1 MKTHLRHIQLTIL
14 LTSLLTPLLPG
25 HAATVLPVGPLTF
38 STNADYD
45 SNFKESASNTG
56 NTRNIGGFVQLQ
68 GFQFG
73 PAVYDTSATGGLNGS
88 GGTGGSDA
96 NNDLSNFTISADVAT
111 TEVGSFGAGFLLR
124 LNASESNGY
133 FASFSAVGAQTV
145 QFRLGETAGLV
156 AGEGSSIYSQ
166 NVNLTGLTL
175 AVNQFYP
182 FKVTAV
188 GGTFGFDFGSGA
200 ATASFTDTTV
210 SATTGQVGFSLTTAG
225 PSAAT
230 RLDNFAIVPE
240 PSAALLLLLGVAGCS
255 MRRRSRHPDMK
266 TSSQWPSGLKTKSL
280 ILALSFSA
288 ALHPA
293 SAQTLYSTGFE
304 NPPFANGSTLLGQ
317 DGWSTAIPPFLNPNA
332 AIITNAAAASGLQS
346 VQVRGV
352 DLVTAPEVAPYAAV
366 GSYRR
371 PLNYDA
377 STGNPIV
384 RIQSDVRLDGPLLG
398 TGDFF
403 TANIAARTGDG
414 FAGELS
420 LSSDGFVYGYTGTG
434 SDPAP
439 LFSTPVTLNA
449 WHTLGITVNFAA
461 NTYTFSVDGTSSS
474 AFAFDPAFVSDV
486 LVRESLV
493 VYARPDAGTNLRSA
507 FVARY
512 DNVSATAVPEPG
524 SALLLAFGSL
534 ALAGVRRRSRR
545 E

>member
-1 MKTHLRHIQLTIL
+1 
-14 LTSLLTPLLPG
+14 
-25 HAATVLPVGPLTF
+25 
-38 STNADYD
+38 
-45 SNFKESASNTG
+45 
-56 NTRNIGGFVQLQ
+56 
-68 GFQFG
+68 
-73 PAVYDTSATGGLNGS
+73 
-88 GGTGGSDA
+88 
-96 NNDLSNFTISADVAT
+96 
-111 TEVGSFGAGFLLR
+111 
-124 LNASESNGY
+124 
-133 FASFSAVGAQTV
+133 
-145 QFRLGETAGLV
+145 
-156 AGEGSSIYSQ
+156 
-166 NVNLTGLTL
+166 
-175 AVNQFYP
+175 
-182 FKVTAV
+182 
-188 GGTFGFDFGSGA
+188 
-200 ATASFTDTTV
+200 
-210 SATTGQVGFSLTTAG
+210 
-225 PSAAT
+225 
-230 RLDNFAIVPE
+230 
-240 PSAALLLLLGVAGCS
+240 
-255 MRRRSRHPDMK
+255 MK

-280 ILALSFSA
+280 ILALSFAA

-384 RIQSDVRLDGPLLG
+384 RIQSDVRLDGPTLG

-434 SDPAP
+434 GDPAP

-449 WHTLGITVNFAA
+449 WHTLGITVDFAA

-512 DNVSATAVPEPG
+512 DNVSATAAPEPG